1 MAGHLD
7 CSGIPMNGND
17 GGQRQ
22 PTASGRSGTTSLLLS
37 LSVHVHH
44 LHRRDFGP
52 IPPAS
57 WVTGMFIVFGAFS
70 RDGAARRHLGPLA
83 IGTTLREAARTKEA
97 SAGRSDLYASD
108 RDVPTRLLAS
118 PPGLASLV
126 ANRNF
131 ASPIDRRQYECALR
145 LSPSLGGHPT

>member
-1 MAGHLD
+1 MASIFCKDISVAGHLD
-7 CSGIPMNGND
+7 CSGIPMKSND

-57 WVTGMFIVFGAFS
+57 WLTGMLIVFWAFFKDEKRGRLS
-70 RDGAARRHLGPLA
+70 ILGIMDVGISGLRDGFVHQ
-83 IGTTLREAARTKEA
+83 
-97 SAGRSDLYASD
+97 
-108 RDVPTRLLAS
+108 
-118 PPGLASLV
+118 LV
-126 ANRNF
+126 
-131 ASPIDRRQYECALR
+131 
-145 LSPSLGGHPT
+145 